1 MNNIKINE
9 TPVRTSRNFKINNIE
24 IDGSLFE
31 SKISEFNNVSLI
43 GNSETEIS
51 NFDLAFGLGELP
63 INQIKKNGNQKIRF
77 DIKNKTD
84 KEYKAYFEF
93 DKDNISLVDNIEIVA
108 DEDTK
113 GTIIIKYNS
122 DSNLEAFHNGLI
134 RVNAKNGSKLN
145 IIIVNLLGSKAI
157 NLLSIDNNIE
167 ESAVVKYSIIDFGG
181 KMSITNYYSNQIG
194 DSSENRINTLYLGN
208 DNQRFDLNYIGELR
222 GKRTKINIDVQ
233 GALAGEAKKNFK
245 GTIDF
250 KKGCK
255 KAIGSENENCL
266 LLTDKAKSIALPM
279 LLCSEEDVE
288 GEHSSSAGKADNKE
302 LFYIMS
308 RGFSLK
314 EAMKL
319 LVRAKFN
326 KTIDSIKNEEIRN
339 EIIWEIENRL

>member
-9 TPVRTSRNFKINNIE
+9 TPVRTSRNFRINNIE
-24 IDGSLFE
+24 IDGTSFDSE
-31 SKISEFNNVSLI
+31 IGEFNNVSLV
-43 GNSETEIS
+43 GNSEAEVS
-51 NFDLAFGLGELP
+51 DFDLTFGLGELP
-63 INQIKKNGNQKIRF
+63 INQIKKNANQKIRF

-84 KEYKAYFEF
+84 KDYKAFFEF
-93 DKDNISLVDNIEIVA
+93 DKDNFSLVDNIEIVA
-108 DEDTK
+108 DEETK
-113 GTIIIKYNS
+113 GTVIIKYNS
-122 DSNLEAFHNGLI
+122 DSKIAAFHNGLI
-134 RVNAKNGSKLN
+134 RVNAKSGSKIK
-145 IIIVNLLGSKAI
+145 IIIVNLLNNLSI
-157 NLLSIDNNIE
+157 NLLSIDNCIE
-167 ESAVVKYSIIDFGG
+167 ENANICYSIIDFGG
-181 KMSITNYYSNQIG
+181 KMSITNYYSNLIG
-194 DSSENRINTLYLGN
+194 DLSENRINTLYLGSE
-208 DNQRFDLNYIGELR
+208 NQRFDLNYIGELR
-222 GKRTKINIDVQ
+222 GKNSKINIDVQ
-233 GALAGEAKKNFK
+233 GALGGEAKKNFK

-326 KTIDSIKNEEIRN
+326 KTIESIKNEEIRE
-339 EIIWEIENRL
+339 EIIGEIEKRL